1 MHLIKTKTYLFSEH
15 ELESTAE
22 VILAE
27 LPPASI
33 VLINGQMGV
42 GKTTL
47 VKALCKKLGV
57 KESVSSPTYALVNEY
72 QGSTHKIFHFD
83 LYRLKD
89 EEELLNIGFEDY
101 LYQKAYVFIEWP
113 QLAQAFL
120 PETIVTMQLEVI
132 EQKRQLTLTF

>member
-1 MHLIKTKTYLFSEH
+1 MIKTKTYLFSEH

-22 VILAE
+22 SILAE

-33 VLINGQMGV
+33 VLINGQMGA

-47 VKALCKKLGV
+47 VKALCKKL
-57 KESVSSPTYALVNEY
+57 SVQEHISSPTYALVNEY
-72 QGSTHKIFHFD
+72 QGITHKIFHFD

-89 EEELLNIGFEDY
+89 EEELLNIGFEEY
-101 LYQKAYVFIEWP
+101 LYQNAYVFIEWP
-113 QLAQAFL
+113 QLAQSFL
-120 PETIVTMQLEVI
+120 PEVIVNIQLEII